1 VQRSAPLPRLHQVAL
16 YPAVDILGGR
26 AVRLLRGDFDQSR
39 EYAGDPLAAASAWVE
54 QGARRLH
61 VVDLDGAREGGPV
74 NLEQLRRIA
83 GELAGRTEL
92 IQYGGG
98 LRSAEQVE
106 AALAAGADRV
116 VLGTA
121 AFLSPPTLAE
131 VLASWGERIA
141 VGVDVRGEKV
151 ATHGWRE
158 RLEMSAPE
166 AVERLAESGVA
177 TVVYTNVDLDGT
189 LEGIDVE
196 AVRGIAQAAEGTAL
210 ICSGGIGALG
220 DLERLAALG
229 LSNLE
234 GVIVGKALYE
244 RRFGVAEAQAA
255 LGDGN

>member
-1 VQRSAPLPRLHQVAL
+1 VVSAVSL
-16 YPAVDILGGR
+16 YPAVDILGGK
-26 AVRLLRGDFDQSR
+26 AVRLLRGDFDRSR
-39 EYAGDPLAAASAWVE
+39 EYAGDTLAAASGWVE

-61 VVDLDGAREGGPV
+61 VVDLDGAREGRPV
-74 NLEQLRRIA
+74 NLDQLRRIVD
-83 GELAGRTEL
+83 ELDDRTEM

-106 AALAAGADRV
+106 AALAAGAARV
-116 VLGTA
+116 VLGTT
-121 AFLSPPTLAE
+121 AFLAPRTLAE
-131 VLASWGERIA
+131 LLARWGERIA
-141 VGVDVRGEKV
+141 VGVDVKGGKV

-177 TVVYTNVDLDGT
+177 TVIYTNIDLDGT
-189 LEGIDVE
+189 LAGVDVE
-196 AVRGIAQAAEGTAL
+196 AVRSISDAASETTL

-220 DLERLAALG
+220 DLERLAALE

-244 RRFGVAEAQAA
+244 GRFGVAEAQAA
-255 LGDGN
+255 LRNGY